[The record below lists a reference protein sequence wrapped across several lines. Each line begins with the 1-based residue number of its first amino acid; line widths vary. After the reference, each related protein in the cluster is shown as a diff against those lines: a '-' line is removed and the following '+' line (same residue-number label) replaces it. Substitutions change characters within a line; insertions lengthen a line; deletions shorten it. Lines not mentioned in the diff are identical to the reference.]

1 MYTTTFGFA
10 RPPFRKDIASE
21 KLFRNEQLDEL
32 HSRLHYLVKTR
43 AIGLLTGEPGSGKS
57 TALRRLREDLHPEQ
71 IRLLY
76 LHDTAV
82 SPREFCD
89 QIAFELGIQP
99 FVSRARTLRAIH
111 HEIQRL
117 TSERRLTV
125 LLVVD
130 EAQSLRYDVLALLP
144 ILLSFEWDAADRLAL
159 LLAGQLGL
167 HQKLRLAQLEPLA
180 QRITIRFC
188 LAGFDRQTTTEYL
201 AHRLEIAGVT
211 HPLFTEPATEAL
223 FNASGGIMR
232 RIDNLAHHALAVAAT
247 HGAKLVE
254 PEHVRHAAE
263 EIRT

>member
-21 KLFRNEQLDEL
+21 KLFRNQRLDEL
-32 HSRLHYLVKTR
+32 HSRLRYLVKTR
-43 AIGLLTGEPGSGKS
+43 AIGLLTGEPGCGKS
-57 TALRRLREDLHPEQ
+57 TALRRLREALHPEQ

-89 QIAFELGIQP
+89 QIAFELGIKP
-99 FVSRARTLRAIH
+99 HVSRARTLRAIH
-111 HEIQRL
+111 QEIKRL
-117 TSERRLTV
+117 TQERRLTV
-125 LLVVD
+125 LLVID
-130 EAQSLRYDVLALLP
+130 EAQRLRYEVLALLP
-144 ILLSFEWDAADRLAL
+144 ILLSFEWDGAERLAL
-159 LLAGQLGL
+159 LLVGQLGL

-180 QRITIRFC
+180 QRITVRFA
-188 LAGFDRQTTTEYL
+188 LAGFDRQNTTDYL
-201 AHRLEIAGVT
+201 THRLEIAGIT

-247 HGAKLVE
+247 QGAKLVE

-263 EIRT
+263 EIRP